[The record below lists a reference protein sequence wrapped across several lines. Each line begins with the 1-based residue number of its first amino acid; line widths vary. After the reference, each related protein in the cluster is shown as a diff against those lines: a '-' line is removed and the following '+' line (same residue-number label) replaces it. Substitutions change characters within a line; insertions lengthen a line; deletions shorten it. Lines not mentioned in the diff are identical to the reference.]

1 MATVYGRTGGIMSAA
16 ARERHEKAMQNYT
29 SMGVPEKLADK
40 MAALL
45 LTRAAL
51 DITDLAVTYK
61 RDIMDAARI
70 YSLFNDRLGIFALHA
85 GAEDVKVRGRW
96 QALARSN
103 LRDEFF
109 RIRRDMAADILK
121 KRSKKNIEQ
130 RVDDWLAERSTQVER
145 FVTTLNEMKL
155 RGEFDIATLSVAARE
170 LR

>member
-1 MATVYGRTGGIMSAA
+1 
-16 ARERHEKAMQNYT
+16 
-29 SMGVPEKLADK
+29 

-45 LTRAAL
+45 LTRAGL
-51 DITDLAVTYK
+51 DIADLAVAYK
-61 RDIMDAARI
+61 RDVMESARV

-85 GAEDVKVRGRW
+85 GAEDVRVRGRW

-130 RVDDWLAERSTQVER
+130 LVDEWLQQRSTQVER
-145 FVTTLNEMKL
+145 FVTMLDEMKL
-155 RGEFDIATLSVAARE
+155 RGVFDIATLSVAAKELRE
-170 LR
+170 LVAD